1 MKRALLIFILTAFS
15 QVLLGQNVEMCSKLS
30 SGGVAVRTKDVPYT
44 ATAYVDG
51 QSLTS
56 IHRFNVFYS
65 SQPSASGSIVRFK
78 VISANGW
85 AIAKGAEV
93 SVTYSDG
100 VVAKV
105 NTMED
110 SSPEEVGTFYQS
122 SISFIV
128 DDGRLIHL
136 NDAASVS
143 VKTSEGPVLEIRFG
157 DKFEEVFS
165 EVYME
170 MWDELSAKGW
180 TKTVL

>member
-1 MKRALLIFILTAFS
+1 MKRVLLVFILATIS
-15 QVLLGQNVEMCSKLS
+15 QMMFGQNVETCVALS
-30 SGGVAVRTKDVPYT
+30 SGGLAVRTKDVAYT
-44 ATAYVDG
+44 ASTYIDG

-78 VISANGW
+78 VISAKGW
-85 AIAKGAEV
+85 TIAEGAEV

-100 VVAKV
+100 VAVKV
-105 NTMED
+105 KTMED

-122 SISFIV
+122 TVSFIV

-157 DKFEEVFS
+157 DKFEDIFS

-170 MWDELSAKGW
+170 MWDKLSAKGW
-180 TKTVL
+180 TKTAL